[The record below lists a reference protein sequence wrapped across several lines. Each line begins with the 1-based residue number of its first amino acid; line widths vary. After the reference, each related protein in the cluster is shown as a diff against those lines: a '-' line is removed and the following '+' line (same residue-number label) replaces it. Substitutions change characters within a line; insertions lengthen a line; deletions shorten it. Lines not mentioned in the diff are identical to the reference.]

1 MHPDNKLTS
10 HGKQVNSGAQTLI
23 PNVNQQQQQQQQGPA
38 GSLGSKGVGAGN
50 HGAKANQIS
59 PGNSGLKSAGQLS
72 GGSGELPKSKAKR
85 ERSMS
90 MDPGDQRD
98 SLTPVLDPDAKEG
111 VMRSKRR
118 CVLVKK
124 QPYSGDEWCSG
135 PDTEEE
141 EDKPPTAPHRELSA
155 AGPAQSLTGPSPMGP
170 ISESG
175 CPALGRGMG
184 PGIPPELSRPG
195 QQVVYVFTTSLAN
208 SAAEAVLHGHSDSIL
223 LFHQQ
228 NVPRTKLDKCAPAV
242 KLPSLSEQLNSCN
255 TPSTSTPKSQS
266 GTPRPASVGAGAGG
280 NLHPAGT
287 PTSAVNCE
295 EESPQARPGAASG
308 NYSSTASH
316 QPSAGGPINPSTGAP
331 RSGDAEGSGL
341 LPHAGSGVSPSPS
354 PGAASALLQ
363 RDQGQMGAPGSSDR
377 LSKEQLEHRERSL
390 QTLRDIER
398 LLLRSGGG
406 AGPGEP
412 PGTNGNPGSIG
423 ANNNIGMNSSDATPG
438 GPNSGPGL
446 ESNDSSTNATNSNNS
461 GIPPGALPPLG
472 ALRKYE
478 EPLQSIISQ
487 TQNLEGPGLDDPHI
501 GPHHGLPA
509 LHNPSHPLH
518 HHMPSPSGL
527 DMGPHLGS
535 DGLTPEQMAW
545 RKLQDEYYQEK
556 RRQQEM
562 HPHPHHYRMM
572 PEMAMGGPMMRGPP
586 PPYHS
591 KPGEQQWT
599 SGPMMGLG
607 MGAGGNGRL
616 MEMHQEG
623 PRGQRFLGQMHRAPP
638 GSGGG
643 GGYSSNPGG
652 ILPMEAMG
660 HQRHPRPGMGWLE
673 DMPPNAGGGAP
684 FQGCYAPSG
693 PGGPPQHLQG
703 NPERFFTRED
713 MFRMLEK
720 RQLQGLHRLELDRM
734 AKQQQQQQ
742 QQQPPPQGGLGV
754 PRLMDNMG
762 AGGFPGPGM
771 GGGPPSRGDPIDF
784 PSSRAMLGSPLGGAG
799 VGGAGGPPLRD
810 LVDSPMGNM
819 SISMNMNPQM
829 QQTLLAQKL
838 RAGSGGPGSL
848 GEMPSSEEM
857 SRVRAA
863 QNGRGTASGLQT
875 NKNMTPGGGPLQF
888 PGGQAPFPGGQG
900 SGGFMQPEPA
910 PDIFAPDHQGPGQM
924 GGTPRLSHMPL
935 NSGPRGSDLSQR
947 HSSDLAISINPVGS
961 PAMPLSQQLKSPSLS
976 QEASPLMPSP
986 SAPGLKSPT
995 QMPST
1000 GPQPPPPPATTGSG
1014 TPSSSMKS
1022 PQVMGPSSLGLRSP
1036 SGSPGRLKSPAMP
1049 VASPVWAA
1057 SPKTAMPSPGGP
1069 PSGKG
1074 TGNGG
1079 SSSTETGP
1087 SLPPRSTNS
1096 TPVSQPGSINPSMPF
1111 TSSPDAQPSQNPL
1124 SLIMSQMS
1132 KYAMPS
1138 STPLYH
1144 DAIKTIATSDD
1155 EMLPDRPLL
1164 PSVNMTG
1171 NMGNHQTSQMLL
1183 TSQSSVGPH
1192 SGPQSPMGM
1201 VLQGQPPLSHDTSG
1215 PMLHS
1220 PSPMGMP
1227 NMNPAMMGG
1236 PPDGMEPCNV
1246 SPMLPQ
1252 NLMGGFSR
1260 MQPPPHGGMHSPS
1273 SGMAQ
1278 PYPQPPDDML
1288 PHHQLHLLSKGL
1300 PHQRASH
1307 PPDSFHP
1314 MSAGDSPD
1322 LSDVIRPT
1330 PTGIPEF
1337 DLSRIIPAD
1346 KPSSTLQYFP
1356 KSETLPHPQQNPL
1369 QGGGSQ
1375 QPPPPQHLKQ
1385 HPPSGPPSSN
1395 PHIASLQNMMAEQ
1408 QLAPPHSA
1416 HSSMRAGL
1424 GLPPG
1429 GARGLPPGGAM
1440 GPICHPGHG
1449 MGRTAMMHQQQ
1460 QQAMMGNNVLHHPS
1474 HPHPTMMSPQ
1484 QHQQNMMAQQNMMMM
1499 QAKQR
1504 SMSVPGDPY
1513 GQQGLLMSPQGP
1525 MMGPPHPQSGMMGPQ
1540 ALRQRGMSL
1549 DSPLGYG
1556 HGAMANMP
1564 F

>member
-1 MHPDNKLTS
+1 MHPENKLTN

-23 PNVNQQQQQQQQGPA
+23 PNVNQQQQQGPA
-38 GSLGSKGVGAGN
+38 SSLGSKGVGAGN
-50 HGAKANQIS
+50 HVGKANQIS
-59 PGNSGLKSAGQLS
+59 PGNPGMKSTGQLS
-72 GGSGELPKSKAKR
+72 GGPGELPKSKAKR

-98 SLTPVLDPDAKEG
+98 ALTPVLDPDAKAEG

-141 EDKPPTAPHRELSA
+141 EDKLPTASHRELSS

-170 ISESG
+170 VSESG
-175 CPALGRGMG
+175 CSSLGRGIG
-184 PGIPPELSRPG
+184 PGIPSELTRPG

-208 SAAEAVLHGHSDSIL
+208 SAADAVLHGHADSIL
-223 LFHQQ
+223 VFHQQ
-228 NVPRTKLDKCAPAV
+228 NVPRTKLDKCGSAV
-242 KLPSLSEQLNSCN
+242 KLPNLSEQLNSCN
-255 TPSTSTPKSQS
+255 TPPTSTPKSQS
-266 GTPRPASVGAGAGG
+266 GTPRPSSVGGVTGG
-280 NLHPAGT
+280 SLHPAGT
-287 PTSAVNCE
+287 PTSAGNCE
-295 EESPQARPGAASG
+295 EEAPQARPGGASS
-308 NYSSTASH
+308 NYSSTGPL
-316 QPSAGGPINPSTGAP
+316 QQGTGGPINPTSGPT
-331 RSGDAEGSGL
+331 RSGDTEGPGL
-341 LPHAGSGVSPSPS
+341 LPHAGTGVSPSPS
-354 PGAASALLQ
+354 PGTAPTLLP
-363 RDQGQMGAPGSSDR
+363 RDQGQIGTPGSSDR
-377 LSKEQLEHRERSL
+377 LSKKQLEHRERSL

-406 AGPGEP
+406 VGPGDP
-412 PGTNGNPGSIG
+412 AGANGNPGSIN
-423 ANNNIGMNSSDATPG
+423 NNNISINSSDASSG
-438 GPNSGPGL
+438 GPNSGPVL
-446 ESNDSSTNATNSNNS
+446 ENNDSGNNPSNGNNGGMPS
-461 GIPPGALPPLG
+461 AALPSLG

-487 TQNLEGPGLDDPHI
+487 TQNLEGAGLDDPHM
-501 GPHHGLPA
+501 GPHHGLPT
-509 LHNPSHPLH
+509 LHNSSHPLH

-527 DMGPHLGS
+527 DMGPLLGS

-556 RRQQEM
+556 RRQQEI
-562 HPHPHHYRMM
+562 HQHPHHYRMM
-572 PEMAMGGPMMRGPP
+572 PEMGMGGPMMRGPP

-599 SGPMMGLG
+599 SGPMMAGG
-607 MGAGGNGRL
+607 MGTGGNGRL
-616 MEMHQEG
+616 IDIHQEG
-623 PRGQRFLGQMHRAPP
+623 PRGQRFLGQMHRGPP
-638 GSGGG
+638 GGGAG
-643 GGYSSNPGG
+643 GGYSGNPGG
-652 ILPMEAMG
+652 ILSMEALG
-660 HQRHPRPGMGWLE
+660 HQRHPRPGMAWLE

-684 FQGCYAPSG
+684 FQGSYPPSG
-693 PGGPPQHLQG
+693 PSGPPQHLQG
-703 NPERFFTRED
+703 NPERFFTQEE

-720 RQLQGLHRLELDRM
+720 RQLQGLHRLELERM
-734 AKQQQQQQ
+734 AKQQQ
-742 QQQPPPQGGLGV
+742 PPQPQGGLGV

-762 AGGFPGPGM
+762 AGGFTGPGM
-771 GGGPPSRGDPIDF
+771 GGGPLSRGDPIDF
-784 PSSRAMLGSPLGGAG
+784 PSSRAMMGSPLGGTG
-799 VGGAGGPPLRD
+799 GGGAGGPPLRD
-810 LVDSPMGNM
+810 PVDSPLGNM
-819 SISMNMNPQM
+819 NINMTMNPQM
-829 QQTLLAQKL
+829 QQMMLAQKL
-838 RAGSGGPGSL
+838 RAGSCVPGSL
-848 GEMPSSEEM
+848 GEIQSSEEM
-857 SRVRAA
+857 PRVRTA
-863 QNGRGTASGLQT
+863 QNGRGTVSGVQST
-875 NKNMTPGGGPLQF
+875 KSMVSGGGPLQF
-888 PGGQAPFPGGQG
+888 PGGQAPFPGGQV
-900 SGGFMQPEPA
+900 SGGYMQPEGG
-910 PDIFAPDHQGPGQM
+910 PDPFGPDHQGPSQM
-924 GGTPRLSHMPL
+924 GGTPRLSHIPS
-935 NSGPRGSDLSQR
+935 NSGPRGAELSQR
-947 HSSDLAISINPVGS
+947 HSSDLAISINQVES
-961 PAMPLSQQLKSPSLS
+961 PAMPLPQQLKSPCLS
-976 QEASPLMPSP
+976 QEPSPLMPSP

-995 QMPST
+995 QIPAT
-1000 GPQPPPPPATTGSG
+1000 GPQPPPPPATTSSG

-1022 PQVMGPSSLGLRSP
+1022 PQVMGPTSLGLRSP

-1049 VASPVWAA
+1049 VASPVWTA

-1074 TGNGG
+1074 VGNGG
-1079 SSSTETGP
+1079 SSSTDTAP

-1096 TPVSQPGSINPSMPF
+1096 TPVSQSGSINPSMPF
-1111 TSSPDAQPSQNPL
+1111 TSSPDSQPSQNPL

-1164 PSVNMTG
+1164 PSVSMTG
-1171 NMGNHQTSQMLL
+1171 SMGNHQTSQMLL
-1183 TSQSSVGPH
+1183 TSQSSAGPH

-1201 VLQGQPPLSHDTSG
+1201 VLQGQPPLTHDTPG

-1220 PSPMGMP
+1220 PNPMGMS
-1227 NMNPAMMGG
+1227 NMNPAMIGS
-1236 PPDGMEPCNV
+1236 V

-1252 NLMGGFSR
+1252 NLMGGFPR
-1260 MQPPPHGGMHSPS
+1260 MQPPPHGGMHSPN
-1273 SGMAQ
+1273 SGISQ

-1288 PHHQLHLLSKGL
+1288 PHHQLHLLGKGL

-1314 MSAGDSPD
+1314 IPAGDSPD

-1356 KSETLPHPQQNPL
+1356 KNETLSHPQQNPL

-1395 PHIASLQNMMAEQ
+1395 PHIASLQNMMVEQ

-1416 HSSMRAGL
+1416 HSSMRTGL
-1424 GLPPG
+1424 GLSPG
-1429 GARGLPPGGAM
+1429 GARGLPPGGTM
-1440 GPICHPGHG
+1440 GPMCHPGHG
-1449 MGRTAMMHQQQ
+1449 MARTAMMSQHQQ
-1460 QQAMMGNNVLHHPS
+1460 QQAMMGNNLLHHPS

-1513 GQQGLLMSPQGP
+1513 GQQGLLMSPPGS
-1525 MMGPPHPQSGMMGPQ
+1525 MMGPPHPQSGIMGPQ
-1540 ALRQRGMSL
+1540 ALRQRGMPL

>member
-1 MHPDNKLTS
+1 M
-10 HGKQVNSGAQTLI
+10 Q
-23 PNVNQQQQQQQQGPA
+23 
-38 GSLGSKGVGAGN
+38 
-50 HGAKANQIS
+50 
-59 PGNSGLKSAGQLS
+59 
-72 GGSGELPKSKAKR
+72 
-85 ERSMS
+85 
-90 MDPGDQRD
+90 
-98 SLTPVLDPDAKEG
+98 EG

-875 NKNMTPGGGPLQF
+875 NKNMTPGGGGGPLQF

-1164 PSVNMTG
+1164 PSVNMTDASYIPELCWTTQWPTKPQG
-1171 NMGNHQTSQMLL
+1171 NGPAETAFSRPRYLWAHAALSQSHGHAQHEPGNDGRASRWDGTLQCL
-1183 TSQSSVGPH
+1183 TSASSKPDVWLLPH
-1192 SGPQSPMGM
+1192 AAAPPQG
-1201 VLQGQPPLSHDTSG
+1201 D
-1215 PMLHS
+1215 
-1220 PSPMGMP
+1220 
-1227 NMNPAMMGG
+1227 A
-1236 PPDGMEPCNV
+1236 
-1246 SPMLPQ
+1246 LPQ
-1252 NLMGGFSR
+1252 LGN
-1260 MQPPPHGGMHSPS
+1260 
-1273 SGMAQ
+1273 
-1278 PYPQPPDDML
+1278 
-1288 PHHQLHLLSKGL
+1288 GL
-1300 PHQRASH
+1300 A
-1307 PPDSFHP
+1307 
-1314 MSAGDSPD
+1314 
-1322 LSDVIRPT
+1322 
-1330 PTGIPEF
+1330 
-1337 DLSRIIPAD
+1337 
-1346 KPSSTLQYFP
+1346 
-1356 KSETLPHPQQNPL
+1356 
-1369 QGGGSQ
+1369 
-1375 QPPPPQHLKQ
+1375 HLKQ

-1549 DSPLGYG
+1549 DSPLGY
-1556 HGAMANMP
+1556 
-1564 F
+1564 